1 MKNFI
6 LLSLVMLLGIFVGTS
21 NVNTAISPDLG
32 TRIEVKDIPGEQL
45 MREIEENTIINRNFN
60 SQSIYQTV
68 YNVKG
73 RRILSA
79 RPSHVDDG

>member
-6 LLSLVMLLGIFVGTS
+6 LLCLVMLLGIFVGKS
-21 NVNTAISPDLG
+21 NINTADSPAL
-32 TRIEVKDIPGEQL
+32 TRIEVRDIPGEEL
-45 MREIEENTIINRNFN
+45 MRRIEGNMVVNQNFN
-60 SQSIYQTV
+60 SQKIYHKV

-79 RPSHVDDG
+79 RPSYVDDG